1 MSEKQITYFEKN
13 GERFAN
19 VLTRENL
26 TFTCRTSRMKNKGA
40 AIILLHGFPE
50 TSRMWHKLIKV
61 LDSKNYLVIAP
72 DQRGYSSGARPSK
85 IKDYK
90 INKLTKDII
99 DIADAFKLTNFHLVG
114 HDWGA
119 AVGWVMSSM
128 FKNRIIS
135 YSALSVP
142 HLDAFSK
149 AISNDKIQ
157 KKKSYYMILFRI
169 RFLPELYFKIFNYH
183 NLKILWRSSDDL
195 EIKNYLSVFR
205 EKNALKSAL
214 HWYRATSLKS
224 TRKIGD
230 ILVPTLLIYGKKD
243 FAIGQKAVD
252 ETKKYLKSFH
262 LIKTINYS
270 HWLIQ
275 DSFDFVS
282 KNILN
287 HIETNK

>member
-1 MSEKQITYFEKN
+1 MSKKQITYFEKN

-157 KKKSYYMILFRI
+157 KKKKL
-169 RFLPELYFKIFNYH
+169 
-183 NLKILWRSSDDL
+183 
-195 EIKNYLSVFR
+195 
-205 EKNALKSAL
+205 L
-214 HWYRATSLKS
+214 H
-224 TRKIGD
+224 D
-230 ILVPTLLIYGKKD
+230 
-243 FAIGQKAVD
+243 
-252 ETKKYLKSFH
+252 
-262 LIKTINYS
+262 TI
-270 HWLIQ
+270 
-275 DSFDFVS
+275 
-282 KNILN
+282 
-287 HIETNK
+287 

>member
-1 MSEKQITYFEKN
+1 MSKKQITYFEKN

-119 AVGWVMSSM
+119 AV
-128 FKNRIIS
+128 
-135 YSALSVP
+135 
-142 HLDAFSK
+142 
-149 AISNDKIQ
+149 
-157 KKKSYYMILFRI
+157 
-169 RFLPELYFKIFNYH
+169 
-183 NLKILWRSSDDL
+183 
-195 EIKNYLSVFR
+195 
-205 EKNALKSAL
+205 
-214 HWYRATSLKS
+214 
-224 TRKIGD
+224 
-230 ILVPTLLIYGKKD
+230 
-243 FAIGQKAVD
+243 
-252 ETKKYLKSFH
+252 
-262 LIKTINYS
+262 
-270 HWLIQ
+270 
-275 DSFDFVS
+275 
-282 KNILN
+282 
-287 HIETNK
+287 

>member
-1 MSEKQITYFEKN
+1 MNS
-13 GERFAN
+13 
-19 VLTRENL
+19 
-26 TFTCRTSRMKNKGA
+26 SD
-40 AIILLHGFPE
+40 ILFIGDVFF
-50 TSRMWHKLIKV
+50 SNNNDKYIF
-61 LDSKNYLVIAP
+61 LDRIRHQLKNYLVIAP

-157 KKKSYYMILFRI
+157 KKKSYY
-169 RFLPELYFKIFNYH
+169 KTQTC
-183 NLKILWRSSDDL
+183 LK
-195 EIKNYLSVFR
+195 
-205 EKNALKSAL
+205 
-214 HWYRATSLKS
+214 
-224 TRKIGD
+224 
-230 ILVPTLLIYGKKD
+230 GKKKD
-243 FAIGQKAVD
+243 TLSLQ
-252 ETKKYLKSFH
+252 
-262 LIKTINYS
+262 
-270 HWLIQ
+270 LIQ
-275 DSFDFVS
+275 
-282 KNILN
+282 KL
-287 HIETNK
+287 